1 VGVRGFPGSDF
12 GASVVP
18 KVKCTL
24 MGAMLMLFCRT
35 FRENS
40 STDRYA
46 NQQKITAMMI
56 DPWCGDEDI
65 DGVVVGYNGV

>member
-1 VGVRGFPGSDF
+1 MGVRGFPGSEY
-12 GASVVP
+12 GALVVTRIEG
-18 KVKCTL
+18 TL
-24 MGAMLMLFCRT
+24 MGVLKMLFCRA

-56 DPWCGDEDI
+56 YP
-65 DGVVVGYNGV
+65 